1 MGPIS
6 GADETLVAYATQ
18 LRQAGHSVTV
28 LMMYPHAPRDQYYL
42 RLRQAGVLVVSIAP
56 SHVHT
61 SLKTGRRLASGLSQ
75 IFPPSRQIVRRRAQK
90 IATSVAGRYFEQCCD
105 YLRRAQAGL
114 IHVITPDPSAMV
126 MIRAAHVA
134 GIPVL
139 YQELGMPYHPPN
151 FESYY
156 EEFTSVLPLC
166 AEVAALSPHLIKEC
180 REKLPFAKSFSVLP
194 ITTDDSADQGVR
206 RQAERN
212 GGGITFGFAARLEA
226 LKGPLTLIEAFAA
239 CHEAV
244 NASLTIAGTG
254 TQLRKILARVEKL
267 GVAARCQFPSVYT
280 RPDEKSD
287 FMRSLDVFVLPSL
300 TEGTPNSIVE
310 AMAHGLPVI
319 ATNVGGIPD
328 VVTSETGLLVPPAD
342 ADALARAMI
351 HLARDAELRA
361 RMGRA
366 AKERY
371 EQFFSPRAVLPLMLG
386 TYRRIARVNGDHA
399 AIRQPHSNGMA
410 HPWAQMMSDSNSEN
424 ADAQFVEA

>member
-1 MGPIS
+1 MKIILGKGQFMGPIS

-18 LRQAGHSVTV
+18 LRQAGQSVTV

-42 RLRQAGVLVVSIAP
+42 RLCKAGVPVVSIAP
-56 SHVHT
+56 SHVQA
-61 SLKTGRRLASGLSQ
+61 SLKTGRRLALGLLQ
-75 IFPPSRQIVRRRAQK
+75 IFPPSRHVVRRRGQK

-105 YLRRAQAGL
+105 YLRQAQAGL

-134 GIPVL
+134 GVPVI
-139 YQELGMPYHPPN
+139 YQELGMPFHPPD
-151 FESYY
+151 FKSYY
-156 EEFTSVLPLC
+156 EEFTTVLPLC
-166 AEVAALSPHLIKEC
+166 AEVAALSPHLAEEC
-180 REKLPFAKSFSVLP
+180 REKLPFAKLLTVLP
-194 ITTDDSADQGVR
+194 IMTDDPADEAVR

-239 CHEAV
+239 CRESV
-244 NASLTIAGTG
+244 NASLTVAGTG
-254 TQLRKILARVEKL
+254 TQQRKILARVEKL
-267 GVAARCQFPSVYT
+267 GVAARCQFPRVYT
-280 RPDEKSD
+280 GPDEKSD
-287 FMRSLDVFVLPSL
+287 FMLSLDVFVLPSL

-319 ATNVGGIPD
+319 ATNVGGISD

-342 ADALARAMI
+342 AGALARAMI

-361 RMGRA
+361 RMGGA

-371 EQFFSPRAVLPLMLG
+371 ENFFSPRAVLPLMLS
-386 TYRRIARVNGDHA
+386 TYQRIARVNGDHA
-399 AIRQPHSNGMA
+399 ATRQPHGNGLV
-410 HPWAQMMSDSNSEN
+410 HPWAHTD
-424 ADAQFVEA
+424 V

>member
-1 MGPIS
+1 MKIILGKGQFMGPIS

-18 LRQAGHSVTV
+18 LRQAGYSVTV
-28 LMMYPHAPRDQYYL
+28 LLMYPHAPRDQYYL
-42 RLRQAGVLVVSIAP
+42 RLRKAGVPVASIAP
-56 SHVHT
+56 SHVNT
-61 SLKTGRRLASGLSQ
+61 SLNTGRRLARGLLQ
-75 IFPPSRQIVRRRAQK
+75 IFPPSHQVVRRRAQK
-90 IATSVAGRYFEQCCD
+90 IATSIAGRYFEQCCD
-105 YLRRAQAGL
+105 YLREAEADL

-126 MIRAAHVA
+126 IIRAAHVA

-139 YQELGMPYHPPN
+139 YQELGMPYYPRD
-151 FESYY
+151 FKSYY

-166 AEVAALSPHLIKEC
+166 AEVAALSPRLAEQC
-180 REKLPFAKSFSVLP
+180 REKLPFTKSLSVLP
-194 ITTDDSADQGVR
+194 IMTDDLAGDAFKPQTEG
-206 RQAERN
+206 N
-212 GGGITFGFAARLEA
+212 GSGGITFGFAARLEA
-226 LKGPLTLIEAFAA
+226 LKDPLTLIEAFAA
-239 CHEAV
+239 CCETV
-244 NASLTIAGTG
+244 KASLSIAGRG

-267 GVAARCQFPSVYT
+267 GVAARCQFRQVYT

-319 ATNVGGIPD
+319 ATKVGGIPD

-342 ADALARAMI
+342 AGALARAMI

-371 EQFFSPRAVLPLMLG
+371 EQIFSPRAVLPLMLG
-386 TYRRIARVNGDHA
+386 TYRRIAHANGDHA
-399 AIRQPHSNGMA
+399 ATRQPHDNGLA
-410 HPWAQMMSDSNSEN
+410 HPWARTDL
-424 ADAQFVEA
+424 